1 MLSSA
6 KLIFN
11 SLQDYYS
18 IYLDFAFHRK
28 RTKDHKKGL
37 KPSLVR
43 LQTDV
48 IQTKSSVRLE
58 FSMSTLK
65 HTR

>member
-43 LQTDV
+43 L
-48 IQTKSSVRLE
+48 
-58 FSMSTLK
+58 
-65 HTR
+65 